1 MSSYHALPFLIM
13 NYGAQML
20 FILQQRLL
28 AQNVTPEKGSR
39 VLSDVVRSLF
49 APEFI
54 AELMR
59 PQPLYTP
66 QGVREV
72 FDKLAQSSIM
82 RLSPSSMDKLYDLM
96 TMGVKHM
103 LVTSRFPTDLIE
115 STLNH
120 MDALVIAISGG
131 PDAPGVNPAEFHKD
145 CKVQELAAAIEAFR
159 LFSGRLCIGELAD
172 VRCSLLSFFQSKRV
186 KVSLFLQEKLQNSD
200 GTFNVPYGGRQSHH
214 STSFVP
220 GKFIYYEGTGK
231 VVAEAPYPNVHLS
244 PWQPS
249 AALPG
254 GSATFD
260 PFNPAH
266 RTTTLGRNIY
276 LSDRKK
282 TDVGGLT
289 SPRSPDST
297 TGPPTTF
304 TQVSSPSG
312 RPPPSSSTAPPV
324 PPVKASSSSQLATPS
339 SNTSSRAATPSTA
352 ALNTL
357 VGMLG
362 NNTAT
367 TNTQFIRISNLFGE
381 EDGGGTD
388 SPISLPTQ
396 QVIKISAITREEAMK
411 ANQELTGVISGFGA
425 FAGQDADDDDLL
437 ALMDRA

>member
-1 MSSYHALPFLIM
+1 
-13 NYGAQML
+13 ML

-28 AQNVTPEKGSR
+28 AQNVTAEKGSR

-120 MDALVIAISGG
+120 MDALVVAISGG
-131 PDAPGVNPAEFHKD
+131 PDAPGVNAAEFHKD
-145 CKVQELAAAIEAFR
+145 CKVKELAAAIEAFR
-159 LFSGRLCIGELAD
+159 VFSGRLCIGELAD

-214 STSFVP
+214 TTSFVP
-220 GKFIYYEGTGK
+220 GKFIYYEGTGN
-231 VVAEAPYPNVHLS
+231 VVAETPYPSVHLS
-244 PWQPS
+244 PWQ
-249 AALPG
+249 AAPPLPG
-254 GSATFD
+254 GATTFD

-282 TDVGGLT
+282 TDVGGLS
-289 SPRSPDST
+289 SPKSPVSS
-297 TGPPTTF
+297 TGPSSSNF
-304 TQVSSPSG
+304 TQVTSPGG
-312 RPPPSSSTAPPV
+312 RPPASASTAPPV
-324 PPVKASSSSQLATPS
+324 PPVKASSSNQPTTPS
-339 SNTSSRAATPSTA
+339 SNSSRVATPSTA

-381 EDGGGTD
+381 EDGGGADD
-388 SPISLPTQ
+388 SPISLPAQ
-396 QVIKISAITREEAMK
+396 QVIKISAISREEAMK
-411 ANQELTGVISGFGA
+411 ANLELTGVISGFGTSSGGA
-425 FAGQDADDDDLL
+425 DDDDDDLL